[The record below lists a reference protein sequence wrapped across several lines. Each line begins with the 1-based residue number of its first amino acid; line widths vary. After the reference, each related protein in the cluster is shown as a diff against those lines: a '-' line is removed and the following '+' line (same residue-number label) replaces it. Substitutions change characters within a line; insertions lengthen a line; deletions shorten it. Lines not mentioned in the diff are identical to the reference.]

1 MVGLGGSKKENPNSA
16 IFQDQEGSFNYI
28 VVALQFVTCDKNKR
42 ENERQKKERKN
53 TRMKSKV
60 QLVEPI
66 LSLF

>member
-42 ENERQKKERKN
+42 ENERRQKKKEK
-53 TRMKSKV
+53 T
-60 QLVEPI
+60 QE
-66 LSLF
+66 